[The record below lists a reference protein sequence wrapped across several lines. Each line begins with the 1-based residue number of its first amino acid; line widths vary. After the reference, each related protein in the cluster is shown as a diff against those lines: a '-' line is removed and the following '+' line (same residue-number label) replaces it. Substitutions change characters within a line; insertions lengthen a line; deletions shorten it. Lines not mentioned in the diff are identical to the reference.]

1 MRLRLVLIT
10 SRQIIMIIE
19 LYMVWMLAHKTI
31 ELIIAAERQRGST
44 LFLAFHSIQ
53 SFARNYVKSNL
64 DLVSVIPSDCRNS
77 GEQYIRRLFWVGGG
91 DQTIFLIACACFRL
105 LISMWSSFIQYHA
118 SLQVIYCK
126 RIIKK
131 RTFFFEWTW
140 LYFFL
145 PIFIK
150 AMKFLM
156 FILEVSN
163 VLLWLC
169 RCFLQPEIF
178 YYPRGRR

>member
-1 MRLRLVLIT
+1 
-10 SRQIIMIIE
+10 
-19 LYMVWMLAHKTI
+19 MVWMLAHKTI
-31 ELIIAAERQRGST
+31 QLIIAAERQRGST

-64 DLVSVIPSDCRNS
+64 DLVSVTPSDCRNS
-77 GEQYIRRLFWVGGG
+77 GEQYIRRLFWGWGGGG

-131 RTFFFEWTW
+131 RTFFFRMDMA
-140 LYFFL
+140 LFL
-145 PIFIK
+145 SADFHQGNEIFNVHSRGK
-150 AMKFLM
+150 QCAFMAL
-156 FILEVSN
+156 S
-163 VLLWLC
+163 VLLTARNILLSSWSKVTFNNVKETNC
-169 RCFLQPEIF
+169 T
-178 YYPRGRR
+178 